1 MGEGQSRC
9 FRGAFVVADRSDDD
23 GGLDATVAATIASL
37 VSCGAETRGEFSDV
51 SPDARLAGMLAGL
64 FRTSALV
71 EQCERFRVDCTVS
84 TLHIRFGGGGALRDA
99 GYPWDAVA
107 AKAALSVVAEL
118 GVTGEVEYANFDSS
132 EPLFVRWVLDGGLL
146 AESLDVLCT
155 PPERQIPLATY
166 EKTLVGRQRYL
177 WS

>member
-37 VSCGAETRGEFSDV
+37 ALCGAETRGAFSDV

-64 FRTSALV
+64 FRTSALA
-71 EQCERFRVDCTVS
+71 EQCEHFRVDGTVS

-107 AKAALSVVAEL
+107 AETALSVVAEL

-132 EPLFVRWVLDGGLL
+132 EPLFVRWVLDGGL
-146 AESLDVLCT
+146 
-155 PPERQIPLATY
+155 
-166 EKTLVGRQRYL
+166 VGRESGRVVYAA
-177 WS
+177 

>member
-1 MGEGQSRC
+1 M
-9 FRGAFVVADRSDDD
+9 
-23 GGLDATVAATIASL
+23 
-37 VSCGAETRGEFSDV
+37 
-51 SPDARLAGMLAGL
+51 
-64 FRTSALV
+64 
-71 EQCERFRVDCTVS
+71 S